1 MDELEKKLREVYK
14 AKGMQFVYEVCKSML
29 SIKDNTG
36 KKRTV
41 NGNVCEILLCLMTE
55 EYLSKK
61 KMDGFI
67 ARSVI
72 LKDPKKPQSDFRTEI
87 DFLFCTKQMVFCT
100 ECKSYVGEK
109 RITDKFT
116 LHTNNREFDVYKQ
129 NQIHVETLYKNIS
142 LAKVKQT
149 DKYNIAMSGFLFSNG
164 DIHDMR
170 EERYKQIMPAI
181 TQNNLYQFY
190 NTLLG
195 SHSSNVWDLAKLKR
209 IISTILSN
217 KNLRAEHKSYVGYQ

>member
-1 MDELEKKLREVYK
+1 MDKLEQKLREVYNT
-14 AKGMQFVYEVCKSML
+14 KGLQFVYEVCKSML

-61 KMDGFI
+61 KIDGFI

-72 LKDPKKPQSDFRTEI
+72 LKDPTKPSSDFRTEI
-87 DFLFCTKQMVFCT
+87 DFLFCTKKVVFCT
-100 ECKSYVGEK
+100 ECKSYVGDK
-109 RITDKFT
+109 RITGKFT
-116 LHTNNREFDVYKQ
+116 LHTDSREFDVYKQ

-142 LAKVKQT
+142 FEKIKQT
-149 DKYNIAMSGFLFSNG
+149 DKFNIAMSGFLFSNG
-164 DIHDMR
+164 DIHDVR
-170 EERYKQIMPAI
+170 EEHYKKIMPAI

-190 NTLLG
+190 NALLD
-195 SHSSNVWDLAKLKR
+195 SHTSNVWDLEKLKK
-209 IISTILSN
+209 IISLITRN
-217 KNLRAEHKSYVGYQ
+217 KNLRAEHKSYLGYQ

>member
-1 MDELEKKLREVYK
+1 MENLERKLREVYK
-14 AKGMQFVYEVCKSML
+14 SKGIQFVYEVCRSML

-41 NGNVCEILLCLMTE
+41 NGNICEILLCLMTE

-61 KMDGFI
+61 HIDGFI

-72 LKDPKKPQSDFRTEI
+72 LKDPKKPSSDFRTEI
-87 DFLFCTKQMVFCT
+87 DFLFCTSQVIFCT

-116 LHTNNREFDVYKQ
+116 LHTNSREFDVYKQ

-142 LAKVKQT
+142 FAKLKQT

-164 DIHDMR
+164 DITDTR
-170 EERYKQIMPAI
+170 EEQYKRIMPAI
-181 TQNNLYQFY
+181 TQDNLYPFY
-190 NTLLG
+190 NAVL
-195 SHSSNVWDLAKLKR
+195 SSNKSKVWDLAKLKKL
-209 IISTILSN
+209 ISTILQN
-217 KNLRAEHKSYVGYQ
+217 KNLRTEHKNYLGYQ

>member
-1 MDELEKKLREVYK
+1 MDTLEKKLREVYNT
-14 AKGMQFVYEVCKSML
+14 KGLQFVYEVCRSML

-61 KMDGFI
+61 NIDGFI

-72 LKDPKKPQSDFRTEI
+72 LKDPKKPSSDFRTEI
-87 DFLFCTKQMVFCT
+87 DFLFCTKQVIFCT

-142 LAKVKQT
+142 STKLKQT
-149 DKYNIAMSGFLFSNG
+149 DKFNIAMSGFLFSNG
-164 DIHDMR
+164 DIIDER
-170 EERYKQIMPAI
+170 EKQYKSVMPAI

-190 NTLLG
+190 NAILSSNT
-195 SHSSNVWDLAKLKR
+195 SNVWDLSKLKKL
-209 IISTILSN
+209 ISTILNN
-217 KNLRAEHKSYVGYQ
+217 KNLRAEHKNYLGYQ